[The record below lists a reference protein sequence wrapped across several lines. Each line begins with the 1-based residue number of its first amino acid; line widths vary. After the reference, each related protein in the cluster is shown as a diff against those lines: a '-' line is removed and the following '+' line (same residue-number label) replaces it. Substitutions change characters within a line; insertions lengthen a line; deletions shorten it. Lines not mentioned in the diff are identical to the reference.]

1 MNNKGVQFVLVVLGA
16 LAIIADIS
24 SEASL
29 LRRLFRQR

>member
-1 MNNKGVQFVLVVLGA
+1 MYNKAGLWLLVILGA

-29 LRRLFRQR
+29 LRRLFR